1 MSLNRPFPPH
11 PTAANAPHGE
21 TAPARDR
28 QDRWDESEEEDETVP
43 DMRDADVAQ
52 LEDLQAM
59 AMTFAKWLHGQGAQQ
74 MENGGDK
81 AAGEI
86 RQLSHSFNRAARAVR
101 QIVVLKHEVAELRP
115 LPGSRPAP
123 PANQNVR
130 PGNGNPRHDRYFQ
143 RQRDRSDLNDYTDE
157 ERHAAEIEANAWLEK
172 ILAALQVD
180 IEAAGP
186 EVVAHAARESIAVRL
201 STIAARIPH
210 PKLDACLAEIEMR
223 KLWNIFAPKYAR
235 NRAHG
240 PPPIGGWPD
249 DAKAPTQ

>member
-1 MSLNRPFPPH
+1 MPPTHPFPPR
-11 PTAANAPHGE
+11 TAPNAPQGE
-21 TAPARDR
+21 TAPACDR
-28 QDRWDESEEEDETVP
+28 QDRWDEDDDEDEP
-43 DMRDADVAQ
+43 ALDMRDADVAQ

-74 MENGGDK
+74 MESGGDK

-115 LPGSRPAP
+115 LPGSRSAA

-130 PGNGNPRHDRYFQ
+130 PSSGNARHDRYFQ
-143 RQRDRSDLNDYTDE
+143 RQRERSDLDDYTDE
-157 ERHAAEIEANAWLEK
+157 ERHAAEVEANAWLEK
-172 ILAALQVD
+172 VVAALQVD

-186 EVVAHAARESIAVRL
+186 EVVAHAAGQSIATKL
-201 STIAARIPH
+201 STIAAGIPH
-210 PKLDACLAEIEMR
+210 PTLDACLAEIEIR

-235 NRAHG
+235 NRAQG

-249 DAKAPTQ
+249 DSEIPTP